1 MICPHHCVCQYAH
14 RMDLS
19 ISRWIHAVETRQ
31 RKGHEFTDS
40 GEDSL
45 NNNEVSLPKTRRTI
59 NQCHAPSH
67 PQVNFDDEILPQNNE
82 LLKFTMCLLPSNIE
96 PKDLIASLPH
106 DVEALVILST
116 ENRKN
121 LSGECGRTSLSNF
134 TLVIYSLGQ
143 RLQSTFRP
151 EDFGDSRFER
161 NSFHAAV

>member
-19 ISRWIHAVETRQ
+19 ISRWIHEIETRQ

-40 GEDSL
+40 DEEAA
-45 NNNEVSLPKTRRTI
+45 NNEVKLRFELEVGNRTSGFSLQIP
-59 NQCHAPSH
+59 
-67 PQVNFDDEILPQNNE
+67 FEDDISPQNNE

-106 DVEALVILST
+106 DVEALVLLST

-121 LSGECGRTSLSNF
+121 LSGELEVGGLT
-134 TLVIYSLGQ
+134 
-143 RLQSTFRP
+143 
-151 EDFGDSRFER
+151 
-161 NSFHAAV
+161 